1 MKIALDFFFEFRYRS
16 KNAFPLRFK
25 NLDIST
31 LPMENR
37 HFFLNRNFIIHF
49 VAIGCIVFFAVGCK
63 NSGRS
68 QPSNPFAMDRQTAPP
83 PATFAAQA
91 AYLGQT
97 SAPAYTPQSPAS
109 VYNSATDSTPCP
121 NGASVYPGTTTAPS
135 GGYGSI
141 NSSPG
146 ASVFQNTA
154 TAPVNVSSNGWTT
167 PDASLLPQTSELLNT
182 STEIASASGRQ
193 TAAQSMATQAGT
205 ITQTAADGSLQTT
218 YVNPDSL
225 VVSSAQLT
233 TKVLDDGPKTPE
245 TIMAEPKT
253 MYAGQ
258 YQ

>member
-1 MKIALDFFFEFRYRS
+1 MKNRFFFLACQNFVIY
-16 KNAFPLRFK
+16 LV
-25 NLDIST
+25 ISICVVS
-31 LPMENR
+31 
-37 HFFLNRNFIIHF
+37 FS
-49 VAIGCIVFFAVGCK
+49 GGCK
-63 NSGRS
+63 NRGSS
-68 QPSNPFAMDRQTAPP
+68 QPSNPFAFDRQTAPP

-97 SAPAYTPQSPAS
+97 SAPVYSPQPPAS
-109 VYNSATDSTPCP
+109 VYNSAEGSSCPSTSTTPCP
-121 NGASVYPGTTTAPS
+121 NGASVYPGTSTPVS

-154 TAPVNVSSNGWTT
+154 TVPVNVSSNGWTT
-167 PDASLLPQTSELLNT
+167 PDSSALPQSSDLLNS
-182 STEIASASGRQ
+182 STEIASTYGRQ
-193 TAAQSMATQAGT
+193 TAVQSMSAQAGT

-233 TKVLDDGPKTPE
+233 TQVLDDGPQTPAPV
-245 TIMAEPKT
+245 TAEPKT